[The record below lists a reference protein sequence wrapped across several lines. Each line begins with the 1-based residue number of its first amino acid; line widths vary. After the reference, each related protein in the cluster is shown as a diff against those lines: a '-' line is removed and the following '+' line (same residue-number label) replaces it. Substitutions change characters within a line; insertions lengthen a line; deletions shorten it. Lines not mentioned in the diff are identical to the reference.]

1 LTHEVRLAIEAGIP
15 PIRAYQMATIN
26 NARHW
31 RLDRDHGGIAPGRYA
46 DILVV
51 SDLEKVTIDR
61 VFANGREVARN
72 GRLIIPLE
80 GLGNPNRLAPGYAL
94 NTVRL
99 AREVTADDFRVSGSK
114 RARCLRPT
122 KADSGVL

>member
-1 LTHEVRLAIEAGIP
+1 MLRQGFTIQLKVEREIPTIKRLLESQIDWSRVGLAVDDRPVEKLLELGSLDHEVRLAIETGIP

-51 SDLEKVTIDR
+51 SDLEKVAIDR
-61 VFANGREVARN
+61 VFANGEKSLAT
-72 GRLIIPLE
+72 
-80 GLGNPNRLAPGYAL
+80 GN
-94 NTVRL
+94 
-99 AREVTADDFRVSGSK
+99 S
-114 RARCLRPT
+114 
-122 KADSGVL
+122 